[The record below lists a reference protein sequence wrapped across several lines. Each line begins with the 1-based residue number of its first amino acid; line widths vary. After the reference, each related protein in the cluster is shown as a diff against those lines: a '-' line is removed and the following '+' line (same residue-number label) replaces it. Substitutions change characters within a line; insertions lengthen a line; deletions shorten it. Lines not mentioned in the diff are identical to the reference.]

1 MIYPIYL
8 YGHPVLRKKA
18 EQIGPD
24 YPGLKDFI
32 NDMFETMKVSDG
44 IGLAAPQVGKSISL
58 FLVDGSDMAE
68 DDPSMAGFRKVFIN
82 AEIVEE
88 TGNEWAYN
96 EGCLSFP
103 GIHEDIVRPSV
114 IRIRYY
120 DENFVLHEDVF
131 DGMKARI
138 IQHEYDH
145 VQGILFIDRMMPLK
159 RKMLAGRLKAIS
171 KGKVETRYRFVTAA
185 SVKASKSSV

>member
-18 EQIGPD
+18 ERINPD
-24 YPGLKDFI
+24 YPGLQDFI

-58 FLVDGSDMAE
+58 FLVDGSDLAE

-88 TGNEWAYN
+88 TGDEWTYN

-114 IRIRYY
+114 IRIRYH
-120 DENFVLHEDVF
+120 DENFVLHEDVY

-145 VQGILFIDRMMPLK
+145 VQGILFIDRMMPIK

>member
-8 YGHPVLRKKA
+8 YGHPVLRKRA
-18 EQIGPD
+18 ERISPD
-24 YPGLKDFI
+24 YPGLQDFI

-58 FLVDGSDMAE
+58 FLVDGSDLAE

-88 TGNEWAYN
+88 TGDEWTYN

-114 IRIRYY
+114 IRIRYH
-120 DENFVLHEDVF
+120 DENFVLHEDVY

-145 VQGILFIDRMMPLK
+145 VQGILFIDRMMPIK